1 MYCRHFRLRIAP
13 FRFAP
18 AREGLYIGAQ
28 HREAVA
34 ALEWGLLHEPSGF
47 TMLVGEPG
55 VGKTTLLG
63 HVLRQHHEYIRT
75 VSVPNPRL
83 SAEEILR
90 SIVDQLVPGPS
101 PSGKLDTLYAFERSI
116 DRLRPGERLAI
127 VIDEAQALSDD
138 ALEEVRLL
146 SNCRRSEEK
155 QLQLLL
161 IGQPELLRRLATPTL
176 RQLDQRVGAR
186 AILSPL
192 QPAEAYQ
199 YVSYL
204 VQLSG
209 GSADRI
215 FRREALDYLIT
226 LSDGIPRRINILC
239 HRAML
244 QAYISGLRRV
254 TIELAR
260 AAVAEDE
267 NPFVAV
273 TAPDEPG
280 VRLAH
285 AQERQLPAGQVQ
297 ARTADRFSQLAAL
310 VRRAEMVAG
319 LVILAAVIIYIYH
332 RVGVRIY
339 PRETPGSRSAF
350 REAAAKPAHAPQKSA
365 NAFRPAPVTTPSVD
379 SPSPQAQAG
388 ARIAQAPQSSAAVDG
403 GPSTVA
409 AHAVFVKPVSST
421 QTSKSAT
428 SAASTL
434 TATGR
439 RQIAIQA
446 GDTLDDIAI
455 RYLGSEQELE
465 RLIHANP
472 QFSNA
477 NRIYPG
483 QIVYL
488 PNAKEPARTEA
499 SP

>member
-18 AREGLYIGAQ
+18 ARESLYIGAQ

-83 SAEEILR
+83 SADEILR
-90 SIVDQLVPGPS
+90 SIVDQLAPGPS
-101 PSGKLDTLYAFERSI
+101 PSSKLETIYAFERSL
-116 DRLRPGERLAI
+116 DRLRLGERLAI

-146 SNCRRSEEK
+146 SNCGRSEDK

-186 AILSPL
+186 AILRPL

-199 YVSYL
+199 YVHYL

-215 FRREALDYLIT
+215 FRREALDYLIA
-226 LSDGIPRRINILC
+226 LSGGIPRRINMLC

-254 TIELAR
+254 TLELAR

-267 NPFVAV
+267 NPFVTA
-273 TAPDEPG
+273 TAPDEPR
-280 VRLAH
+280 VQLAH
-285 AQERQLPAGQVQ
+285 AQEQQLHAGQVQ
-297 ARTADRFSQLAAL
+297 ARTAGHFSRFAGL
-310 VRRAEMVAG
+310 VRRAEMAAG
-319 LVILAAVIIYIYH
+319 LVILAALIIYIYH
-332 RVGVRIY
+332 RAGAPIY
-339 PRETPGSRSAF
+339 PGETPGSRSAF
-350 REAAAKPAHAPQKSA
+350 REAAGKRADAPQKSA
-365 NAFRPAPVTTPSVD
+365 HAFPPAPVTAPSAD
-379 SPSPQAQAG
+379 PQFPQAQAG
-388 ARIAQAPQSSAAVDG
+388 ARPAQAPQAPAAVDDL
-403 GPSTVA
+403 SAA
-409 AHAVFVKPVSST
+409 AHHTVFGTPPRGA
-421 QTSKSAT
+421 QTSKPIS

-434 TATGR
+434 TATAS
-439 RQIAIQA
+439 RQIAVHA

-455 RYLGSEQELE
+455 RYLGSEQQLA

-488 PNAKEPARTEA
+488 PNANESARTEA